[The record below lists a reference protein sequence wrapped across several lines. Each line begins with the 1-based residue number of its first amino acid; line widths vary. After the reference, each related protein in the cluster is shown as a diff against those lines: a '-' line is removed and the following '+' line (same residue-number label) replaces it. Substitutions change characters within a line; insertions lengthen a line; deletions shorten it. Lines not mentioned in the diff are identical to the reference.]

1 MTRSSPTH
9 FTPTQVIALL
19 LLGAATASSGVLAAP
34 TAPPMNSG
42 LSSTGVARPEG
53 QQSCSFLK
61 QGSLLDVQHR
71 GVEHVSNL
79 VPRGPDPLSDED
91 MMANLCNVIG
101 RETFFNI
108 LRNNLGSPSAAIR
121 DIVLNQLNEAKSF
134 LDRMPPAPNTDAE
147 RQRVLG
153 ENLVR
158 IPELIRIIQSAT
170 EFVREFSNSRFA
182 EQGLPIA
189 EANYRRAL
197 AYFPPGPHRSD
208 AEQAMRDARAA
219 AERESHGTPGRQ

>member
-9 FTPTQVIALL
+9 FTPTQVIAL
-19 LLGAATASSGVLAAP
+19 SSGVLATP

-79 VPRGPDPLSDED
+79 VPRAPDPLSDED
-91 MMANLCNVIG
+91 MMTNLCNVIG
-101 RETFFNI
+101 PETFLNI
-108 LRNNLGSPSAAIR
+108 LRNNHGSPSAAIR
-121 DIVLNQLNEAKSF
+121 DMILVPLNEAKS
-134 LDRMPPAPNTDAE
+134 LLETMPPAPNTDAE
-147 RQRVLG
+147 RRRVLG

-158 IPELIRIIQSAT
+158 IPQLIRIIQSAT
-170 EFVREFSNSRFA
+170 NFVRSFSNSRFA
-182 EQGLPIA
+182 EQALPIA
-189 EANYRRAL
+189 QENYLRAL
-197 AYFPPGPHRSD
+197 AYFPPGKHRSD
-208 AEQAMRDARAA
+208 AEKAMRDARGA
-219 AERESHGTPGRQ
+219 AERQSHGTPGRQ

>member
-42 LSSTGVARPEG
+42 LSSTG
-53 QQSCSFLK
+53 
-61 QGSLLDVQHR
+61 GSLLDVQHR

-79 VPRGPDPLSDED
+79 VPRAPDPLSDED

-101 RETFFNI
+101 PETFLNI
-108 LRNNLGSPSAAIR
+108 LRNNHGSPSANAKAIR
-121 DIVLNQLNEAKSF
+121 DMILVPLNEAKSF
-134 LDRMPPAPNTDAE
+134 LETMPPAPNTDAE

-158 IPELIRIIQSAT
+158 IPQLIRIIQWAT
-170 EFVREFSNSRFA
+170 DFIRSFSNSRFA
-182 EQGLPIA
+182 EQALPIA
-189 EANYRRAL
+189 EENYLRAL
-197 AYFPPGPHRSD
+197 AYFPPGKHRSD
-208 AEQAMRDARAA
+208 AEKAMRDARAA

>member
-1 MTRSSPTH
+1 MTRSS
-9 FTPTQVIALL
+9 PTQVIALL

-34 TAPPMNSG
+34 TAPPMDSG

-79 VPRGPDPLSDED
+79 VPRAPDPLSDED
-91 MMANLCNVIG
+91 MMADLCNLMG
-101 RETFFNI
+101 PETFLNI
-108 LRNNLGSPSAAIR
+108 LRNNHGSPVANVLR
-121 DIVLNQLNEAKSF
+121 DMSLVPLNEAKSF
-134 LDRMPPAPNTDAE
+134 LDTMPPAPNTDAE

-153 ENLVR
+153 ENLVH
-158 IPELIRIIQSAT
+158 IPQLIWIIQSAT
-170 EFVREFSNSRFA
+170 DFIRSFSNSRFA

-189 EANYRRAL
+189 EENYRRAL
-197 AYFPPGPHRSD
+197 AYFPPGKHRSD
-208 AEQAMRDARAA
+208 AEKAMRDARAA
-219 AERESHGTPGRQ
+219 AERQSHGTPGRQ